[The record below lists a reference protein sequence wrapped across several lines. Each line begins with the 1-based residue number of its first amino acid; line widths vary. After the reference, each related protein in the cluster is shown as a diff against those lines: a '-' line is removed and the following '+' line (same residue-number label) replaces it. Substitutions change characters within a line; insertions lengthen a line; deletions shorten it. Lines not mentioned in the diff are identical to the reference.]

1 MLGVFVCVV
10 IFYLSKMSAHSAKM
24 YCFFV
29 TSETI
34 NADISTHF
42 MSHHNLMILYNPMG
56 CELLDLARFLAYRP
70 QKDPLKML
78 MHMYLHFVNC

>member
-29 TSETI
+29 TSEII

-42 MSHHNLMILYNPMG
+42 MSHHNLMILYRSMG
-56 CELLDLARFLAYRP
+56 YELLDLARFLAYRL
-70 QKDPLKML
+70 QKGPLKML